1 MMHCRRTCGKAQGTV
16 VRTKTV
22 KMTFKREELL
32 YDIRNNAYVEG
43 DVMQVKTEH
52 DRHQVQDIGEDGN
65 IDRVTR
71 VLDLAHAECEE
82 ALFPYTK
89 ENLEQETE
97 MDDTPTYIEPTAD
110 AEGTVEKPV
119 ETPAEGETDGETSG
133 TVTEEDK
140 PSVLSDDEAE
150 DEFTDET
157 PKEKPTGDYVIRL
170 LVPDEYSKTTVR
182 LIVRYIHE
190 YMVCRV
196 LADWLSITNPPSAA
210 NWKAK
215 QDEALEGMKEA
226 VNFRTGRVRRTQTPL

>member
-1 MMHCRRTCGKAQGTV
+1 MMHCRRTCGKEQGTV

-52 DRHQVQDIGEDGN
+52 NRHQVQDIGEDGN

-71 VLDLAHAECEE
+71 LLDLAHAECEE

-89 ENLEQETE
+89 EDVEQETE
-97 MDDTPTYIEPTAD
+97 MDDTPTYVEPTAD
-110 AEGTVEKPV
+110 AGGTVADMEM
-119 ETPAEGETDGETSG
+119 
-133 TVTEEDK
+133 
-140 PSVLSDDEAE
+140 
-150 DEFTDET
+150 FTDDT
-157 PKEKPTGDYVIRL
+157 TASKPTGDYVIRL

-196 LADWLSITNPPSAA
+196 LADWLSITNPPAAA

-215 QDEALEGMKEA
+215 QDEALEGMREA
-226 VNFRTGRVRRTQTPL
+226 VNFRTGRVRRTQTPF

>member
-1 MMHCRRTCGKAQGTV
+1 MMHCCRPAANATV
-16 VRTKTV
+16 TVARTKTV

-43 DVMQVKTEH
+43 DVMQAQTEH

-89 ENLEQETE
+89 ENVEQESE

-110 AEGTVEKPV
+110 AEDTMAGSE
-119 ETPAEGETDGETSG
+119 ETLAEE
-133 TVTEEDK
+133 
-140 PSVLSDDEAE
+140 
-150 DEFTDET
+150 EFTDDT
-157 PKEKPTGDYVIRL
+157 PVVKPTGDYVIRL

-196 LADWLSITNPPSAA
+196 LSDWMSITNPPAAA

-226 VNFRTGRVRRTQTPL
+226 VNFRTGRVRRTQTPF

>member
-43 DVMQVKTEH
+43 DVMQAKTEH

-89 ENLEQETE
+89 ENVEQESE
-97 MDDTPTYIEPTAD
+97 MDDTPTFVEPTAD
-110 AEGTVEKPV
+110 AEGTVAGSE
-119 ETPAEGETDGETSG
+119 ETLAEE
-133 TVTEEDK
+133 
-140 PSVLSDDEAE
+140 
-150 DEFTDET
+150 EFTDDT
-157 PKEKPTGDYVIRL
+157 PVVKPTGDYVIRL

-196 LADWLSITNPPSAA
+196 LSDWMSITNPPAAA

-226 VNFRTGRVRRTQTPL
+226 VNFRTGRVRRTQTPF

>member
-1 MMHCRRTCGKAQGTV
+1 MMHCCRPAAYATGMVA
-16 VRTKTV
+16 RTKTV
-22 KMTFKREELL
+22 KMTFKRDELL

-43 DVMQVKTEH
+43 DVMQAKTEH

-71 VLDLAHAECEE
+71 LLDLAHAECEE

-89 ENLEQETE
+89 EDVEQETE
-97 MDDTPTYIEPTAD
+97 MDDTPTYVEPTAD
-110 AEGTVEKPV
+110 AEGTVADMEM
-119 ETPAEGETDGETSG
+119 
-133 TVTEEDK
+133 
-140 PSVLSDDEAE
+140 
-150 DEFTDET
+150 FTDDMT
-157 PKEKPTGDYVIRL
+157 ASKPTGDYVIRL

-196 LADWLSITNPPSAA
+196 LSDWMSITNPPAAA

-226 VNFRTGRVRRTQTPL
+226 VNFRTGRVRRTQTPF

>member
-1 MMHCRRTCGKAQGTV
+1 MMHCCRPAANATCTV
-16 VRTKTV
+16 ARTKTV
-22 KMTFKREELL
+22 KLTFKREELL

-43 DVMQVKTEH
+43 DVMQAKTEH

-71 VLDLAHAECEE
+71 LLDLAHAECEE

-89 ENLEQETE
+89 ENVDQETE
-97 MDDTPTYIEPTAD
+97 MDDTPTFVEP
-110 AEGTVEKPV
+110 VE
-119 ETPAEGETDGETSG
+119 ETPAE
-133 TVTEEDK
+133 
-140 PSVLSDDEAE
+140 
-150 DEFTDET
+150 EFTNEIPDA
-157 PKEKPTGDYVIRL
+157 KPTGDYVIRL

-196 LADWLSITNPPSAA
+196 LADWLSITNPPASA

-226 VNFRTGRVRRTQTPL
+226 VNFRTGRVRRTQTPF

>member
-1 MMHCRRTCGKAQGTV
+1 MHCCIPAANATV
-16 VRTKTV
+16 TVARTKTV
-22 KMTFKREELL
+22 KLTFKREELL

-43 DVMQVKTEH
+43 DVMQAKTEH

-71 VLDLAHAECEE
+71 LLDLAHAECEE

-89 ENLEQETE
+89 ENVEQETE
-97 MDDTPTYIEPTAD
+97 MDDTPTFVEP
-110 AEGTVEKPV
+110 VE
-119 ETPAEGETDGETSG
+119 ETPAE
-133 TVTEEDK
+133 
-140 PSVLSDDEAE
+140 
-150 DEFTDET
+150 EFTNEIPDA
-157 PKEKPTGDYVIRL
+157 KPTGDYVIRL

-196 LADWLSITNPPSAA
+196 LADWLSITNPPAAA

-226 VNFRTGRVRRTQTPL
+226 VNFRTGRVRRTQTPF

>member
-1 MMHCRRTCGKAQGTV
+1 MMHCCRPAANATCTV
-16 VRTKTV
+16 ARTKTV
-22 KMTFKREELL
+22 KLTFKREELL

-43 DVMQVKTEH
+43 DVMQAKTEH

-71 VLDLAHAECEE
+71 LLDLAHAECEE

-89 ENLEQETE
+89 ENVEQETE
-97 MDDTPTYIEPTAD
+97 MDDTPTFVEP
-110 AEGTVEKPV
+110 VE
-119 ETPAEGETDGETSG
+119 ETPAE
-133 TVTEEDK
+133 
-140 PSVLSDDEAE
+140 
-150 DEFTDET
+150 EFTNEITDA
-157 PKEKPTGDYVIRL
+157 KPTGDYVIRL

-196 LADWLSITNPPSAA
+196 LADWLSITNPPAAA

-226 VNFRTGRVRRTQTPL
+226 VNFRTGRVRRTQTPF

>member
-1 MMHCRRTCGKAQGTV
+1 MMHCCRPAANATCTV
-16 VRTKTV
+16 ARTKTV
-22 KMTFKREELL
+22 KLTFKREELL

-43 DVMQVKTEH
+43 DVMQAKTEH

-71 VLDLAHAECEE
+71 LLDLAHAECEE

-89 ENLEQETE
+89 ENVEQETE
-97 MDDTPTYIEPTAD
+97 MDDTPTFVEP
-110 AEGTVEKPV
+110 VE
-119 ETPAEGETDGETSG
+119 ETPAE
-133 TVTEEDK
+133 
-140 PSVLSDDEAE
+140 
-150 DEFTDET
+150 EFTNEIPDA
-157 PKEKPTGDYVIRL
+157 KPTGDYVIRL

-196 LADWLSITNPPSAA
+196 LADWLSITNPPAAA

>member
-1 MMHCRRTCGKAQGTV
+1 MMHCCRPAAYATGMVA
-16 VRTKTV
+16 RTKTV
-22 KMTFKREELL
+22 KMTFKRAELI

-43 DVMQVKTEH
+43 DVMQAKTEH

-71 VLDLAHAECEE
+71 LLDLAHAECEE

-89 ENLEQETE
+89 EDVEQETE
-97 MDDTPTYIEPTAD
+97 MDDTPTYVEPTAD
-110 AEGTVEKPV
+110 AEGTVADPEV
-119 ETPAEGETDGETSG
+119 
-133 TVTEEDK
+133 
-140 PSVLSDDEAE
+140 
-150 DEFTDET
+150 FTDDT
-157 PKEKPTGDYVIRL
+157 TASKPTGDYVIRL

-196 LADWLSITNPPSAA
+196 LSDWMSITNPPAAA

-215 QDEALEGMKEA
+215 QDEALEGMREA
-226 VNFRTGRVRRTQTPL
+226 VNFRTGRVRRTQTPF

>member
-1 MMHCRRTCGKAQGTV
+1 MMHCCRPAAYATGMVA
-16 VRTKTV
+16 RTKTV
-22 KMTFKREELL
+22 KMTFKRDELL

-43 DVMQVKTEH
+43 DVMQAKTEH

-71 VLDLAHAECEE
+71 LLDLAHAECEE

-89 ENLEQETE
+89 EDVEQETE
-97 MDDTPTYIEPTAD
+97 MDDTPTYVEPTAD
-110 AEGTVEKPV
+110 AGGTVADPEV
-119 ETPAEGETDGETSG
+119 
-133 TVTEEDK
+133 
-140 PSVLSDDEAE
+140 
-150 DEFTDET
+150 FTDDMT
-157 PKEKPTGDYVIRL
+157 ASKPTGDYVIRL

-196 LADWLSITNPPSAA
+196 LSDWMSITNPPAAA

-226 VNFRTGRVRRTQTPL
+226 VNFRTGRVRRTQTPF

>member
-1 MMHCRRTCGKAQGTV
+1 MMHCCRPAANATV
-16 VRTKTV
+16 TVARTKTV

-89 ENLEQETE
+89 ENVEQESE

-110 AEGTVEKPV
+110 VEDTMAGSEETLAEE
-119 ETPAEGETDGETSG
+119 
-133 TVTEEDK
+133 
-140 PSVLSDDEAE
+140 
-150 DEFTDET
+150 EFTDDT
-157 PKEKPTGDYVIRL
+157 PVVKPTGDYVIRL

-196 LADWLSITNPPSAA
+196 LSDWMSITNPPAAA

-215 QDEALEGMKEA
+215 QDEALEGMKET
-226 VNFRTGRVRRTQTPL
+226 VNFRTGRVRRTQTPF

>member
-1 MMHCRRTCGKAQGTV
+1 MMHCCRPAANATV
-16 VRTKTV
+16 TVARTKTV

-43 DVMQVKTEH
+43 DVMQAQTEH

-89 ENLEQETE
+89 ENVEQESE

-110 AEGTVEKPV
+110 AEDTMAGSE
-119 ETPAEGETDGETSG
+119 ETLAEE
-133 TVTEEDK
+133 
-140 PSVLSDDEAE
+140 
-150 DEFTDET
+150 EFTDDT
-157 PKEKPTGDYVIRL
+157 PVVKPTGDYVIRL
-170 LVPDEYSKTTVR
+170 LVPDEYSKTTLR

-196 LADWLSITNPPSAA
+196 LSDWMSITNPPAAA

-226 VNFRTGRVRRTQTPL
+226 VNFRTGRVRRTQTPF

>member
-1 MMHCRRTCGKAQGTV
+1 MMHCCRPAANATCTV
-16 VRTKTV
+16 ARTKTV
-22 KMTFKREELL
+22 KLTFKREELL

-43 DVMQVKTEH
+43 DVMQANTEH

-71 VLDLAHAECEE
+71 VLDLAHAECAE

-89 ENLEQETE
+89 ENVEQETE
-97 MDDTPTYIEPTAD
+97 MDDTPTY
-110 AEGTVEKPV
+110 VEPV
-119 ETPAEGETDGETSG
+119 EETDAAASG
-133 TVTEEDK
+133 TVAD
-140 PSVLSDDEAE
+140 DDEHYALSYDE
-150 DEFTDET
+150 GDEEFTNEI
-157 PKEKPTGDYVIRL
+157 PASKPTGDYVIRL

-196 LADWLSITNPPSAA
+196 LADWLSITNPPAAA

-215 QDEALEGMKEA
+215 QDDALECMKEA
-226 VNFRTGRVRRTQTPL
+226 VNFRTGRVRRTQTPF

>member
-1 MMHCRRTCGKAQGTV
+1 MMHCCIPAANATV
-16 VRTKTV
+16 TVARTKTV

-43 DVMQVKTEH
+43 DVMQAKTEH

-89 ENLEQETE
+89 ENVEQESE

-110 AEGTVEKPV
+110 AEGTVADP
-119 ETPAEGETDGETSG
+119 EGETPEGDTSG
-133 TVTEEDK
+133 TVDAEE
-140 PSVLSDDEAE
+140 
-150 DEFTDET
+150 EFTDDT
-157 PKEKPTGDYVIRL
+157 PVVKPTGDYVIRL

-196 LADWLSITNPPSAA
+196 LSDWMSITNPPAAA

-226 VNFRTGRVRRTQTPL
+226 VNFRTGRVRRTQTPF

>member
-1 MMHCRRTCGKAQGTV
+1 MMHCCRPAAYATGMVA
-16 VRTKTV
+16 RTKTV

-43 DVMQVKTEH
+43 DVMQAKTEH

-71 VLDLAHAECEE
+71 LLDLAHAECEE

-89 ENLEQETE
+89 EDVEQETE
-97 MDDTPTYIEPTAD
+97 MDDTPTYVEPTAD
-110 AEGTVEKPV
+110 AGGTVADMEM
-119 ETPAEGETDGETSG
+119 
-133 TVTEEDK
+133 
-140 PSVLSDDEAE
+140 
-150 DEFTDET
+150 FTDDMT
-157 PKEKPTGDYVIRL
+157 ASKPTGDYVIRL

-196 LADWLSITNPPSAA
+196 LSDWMSITNPPAAA

-215 QDEALEGMKEA
+215 QDEALEGMREA
-226 VNFRTGRVRRTQTPL
+226 VNFRTGRIRRTQTPF

>member
-43 DVMQVKTEH
+43 DVMQAKTEH

-71 VLDLAHAECEE
+71 LLDLAHAECEE

-89 ENLEQETE
+89 EDVDQETE
-97 MDDTPTYIEPTAD
+97 MDDTPTYVEPAAD
-110 AEGTVEKPV
+110 AGGTVADMEM
-119 ETPAEGETDGETSG
+119 
-133 TVTEEDK
+133 
-140 PSVLSDDEAE
+140 
-150 DEFTDET
+150 FTDDT
-157 PKEKPTGDYVIRL
+157 TASKPTGDYVIRL

-196 LADWLSITNPPSAA
+196 LSDWMSITNPPAAA

-215 QDEALEGMKEA
+215 QDEALEGMREA
-226 VNFRTGRVRRTQTPL
+226 VNFRTGRIRRTQTPF

>member
-1 MMHCRRTCGKAQGTV
+1 MMHCCRPAAYATGMVA
-16 VRTKTV
+16 RTKTV
-22 KMTFKREELL
+22 KMTFKRAELI

-43 DVMQVKTEH
+43 DVMQAKTEH

-71 VLDLAHAECEE
+71 LLDLAHAECEE

-89 ENLEQETE
+89 EDVEQETE
-97 MDDTPTYIEPTAD
+97 MDDTPTYVEPTAD
-110 AEGTVEKPV
+110 AEGTVADPEV
-119 ETPAEGETDGETSG
+119 
-133 TVTEEDK
+133 
-140 PSVLSDDEAE
+140 
-150 DEFTDET
+150 FTDDT
-157 PKEKPTGDYVIRL
+157 TASKPTGDYVIRL

-196 LADWLSITNPPSAA
+196 LSDWMSITNPPAAA

-215 QDEALEGMKEA
+215 
-226 VNFRTGRVRRTQTPL
+226 

>member
-1 MMHCRRTCGKAQGTV
+1 MMHCCRLAANATCTV
-16 VRTKTV
+16 ARTKTV
-22 KMTFKREELL
+22 KLTFKREELL

-43 DVMQVKTEH
+43 DVMQAKTEH

-71 VLDLAHAECEE
+71 VLDLAHAECAE

-89 ENLEQETE
+89 ENVEQETE
-97 MDDTPTYIEPTAD
+97 MDDTPTY
-110 AEGTVEKPV
+110 VEPV
-119 ETPAEGETDGETSG
+119 EETP
-133 TVTEEDK
+133 
-140 PSVLSDDEAE
+140 DE
-150 DEFTDET
+150 EFTNEIPDA
-157 PKEKPTGDYVIRL
+157 KPTGDYVIRL

-196 LADWLSITNPPSAA
+196 LADWLSITNPPATA
-210 NWKAK
+210 NWKEK

-226 VNFRTGRVRRTQTPL
+226 VNFRTGRVRRTQTPF

>member
-1 MMHCRRTCGKAQGTV
+1 MMHCCIPAAYATGMVA
-16 VRTKTV
+16 RTKTV

-43 DVMQVKTEH
+43 DVMQAKTEH

-71 VLDLAHAECEE
+71 LLDLAHAECEE

-89 ENLEQETE
+89 EDVEQETE
-97 MDDTPTYIEPTAD
+97 MDDRPTYVEPTAD
-110 AEGTVEKPV
+110 AEGTMADPEV
-119 ETPAEGETDGETSG
+119 
-133 TVTEEDK
+133 
-140 PSVLSDDEAE
+140 
-150 DEFTDET
+150 FTDDT
-157 PKEKPTGDYVIRL
+157 TASKPTGDYVIRL

-196 LADWLSITNPPSAA
+196 LSDWMSITNPPAAA

-226 VNFRTGRVRRTQTPL
+226 VNFRTGRIRRTQTPF

>member
-1 MMHCRRTCGKAQGTV
+1 MMHCCIPAAYATGMVA
-16 VRTKTV
+16 RTKTV

-43 DVMQVKTEH
+43 DVMQAKTEH

-71 VLDLAHAECEE
+71 LLDLAHAECEE

-89 ENLEQETE
+89 EDVEQETE
-97 MDDTPTYIEPTAD
+97 MDDTPTYVEPTAD
-110 AEGTVEKPV
+110 AEGTMADPEV
-119 ETPAEGETDGETSG
+119 
-133 TVTEEDK
+133 
-140 PSVLSDDEAE
+140 
-150 DEFTDET
+150 FTDDT
-157 PKEKPTGDYVIRL
+157 TASKPTGDYVIRL

-196 LADWLSITNPPSAA
+196 LSDWMSITNPPAAA

-226 VNFRTGRVRRTQTPL
+226 VNFRTGRVRRTQTPF

>member
-1 MMHCRRTCGKAQGTV
+1 MMHCCRPAANATCTV
-16 VRTKTV
+16 ARTKTV
-22 KMTFKREELL
+22 KLTFKREELL

-43 DVMQVKTEH
+43 DVMQAKTEH

-71 VLDLAHAECEE
+71 LLDLAHAECEE

-89 ENLEQETE
+89 ENVEQETE
-97 MDDTPTYIEPTAD
+97 MDDTPTFVEP
-110 AEGTVEKPV
+110 VE
-119 ETPAEGETDGETSG
+119 ETPAE
-133 TVTEEDK
+133 
-140 PSVLSDDEAE
+140 
-150 DEFTDET
+150 EFTNEIPDA
-157 PKEKPTGDYVIRL
+157 KPTGDYVIRL

-196 LADWLSITNPPSAA
+196 LADWLSITNPPAAA

-226 VNFRTGRVRRTQTPL
+226 VNFRTGRVRRTQTPF

>member
-1 MMHCRRTCGKAQGTV
+1 MMHCCRPAANATV
-16 VRTKTV
+16 TVARTKTV
-22 KMTFKREELL
+22 KMTFKREDLL

-43 DVMQVKTEH
+43 DVMQEKTEH
-52 DRHQVQDIGEDGN
+52 ERHQVQDIGEDGN

-89 ENLEQETE
+89 ENVEQESE
-97 MDDTPTYIEPTAD
+97 MDDTPTFVEPTAD
-110 AEGTVEKPV
+110 ADDTMEGSE
-119 ETPAEGETDGETSG
+119 ETLAEE
-133 TVTEEDK
+133 
-140 PSVLSDDEAE
+140 
-150 DEFTDET
+150 EFTDDT
-157 PKEKPTGDYVIRL
+157 PVVKPTGDYVIRL

-196 LADWLSITNPPSAA
+196 LSDWMSITNPPAAA

-226 VNFRTGRVRRTQTPL
+226 VNFRTGRVRRTQTPF

>member
-1 MMHCRRTCGKAQGTV
+1 MMHYRRTCGKAHGTV

-43 DVMQVKTEH
+43 DVMQAKTEH

-89 ENLEQETE
+89 ENVEQESE
-97 MDDTPTYIEPTAD
+97 MDDTPTFVEPTAD
-110 AEGTVEKPV
+110 AEGTVAGSE
-119 ETPAEGETDGETSG
+119 ETLAEE
-133 TVTEEDK
+133 
-140 PSVLSDDEAE
+140 
-150 DEFTDET
+150 EFTDDT
-157 PKEKPTGDYVIRL
+157 PVVKPTGDYVIRL

-196 LADWLSITNPPSAA
+196 LSDWMSITNPPAAA

-226 VNFRTGRVRRTQTPL
+226 VNFRTGRVRRTPTPF

>member
-1 MMHCRRTCGKAQGTV
+1 MMHCLRTCGKAQGTV

-89 ENLEQETE
+89 ENVEQETE
-97 MDDTPTYIEPTAD
+97 MDDTPTFVEPTAD
-110 AEGTVEKPV
+110 AEGTVAEP
-119 ETPAEGETDGETSG
+119 EGETPEGETSG
-133 TVTEEDK
+133 TV
-140 PSVLSDDEAE
+140 DDEE
-150 DEFTDET
+150 EFTDET
-157 PKEKPTGDYVIRL
+157 PEEKPTGDYVIRL

-196 LADWLSITNPPSAA
+196 LADWLSITNPPAAA
-210 NWKAK
+210 NWKEK
-215 QDEALEGMKEA
+215 QDDALEGMKEA
-226 VNFRTGRVRRTQTPL
+226 VNFRTGRVRRTQTPF

>member
-1 MMHCRRTCGKAQGTV
+1 MIRCCRPSAYAAGTV
-16 VRTKTV
+16 ARTKTV
-22 KMTFKREELL
+22 KLTFKREELL

-43 DVMQVKTEH
+43 DVMEVKTEH

-89 ENLEQETE
+89 EDVEQETE
-97 MDDTPTYIEPTAD
+97 MNDTPTYTEPTAD
-110 AEGTVEKPV
+110 AVGTVADQEV
-119 ETPAEGETDGETSG
+119 
-133 TVTEEDK
+133 
-140 PSVLSDDEAE
+140 
-150 DEFTDET
+150 FTDDT
-157 PKEKPTGDYVIRL
+157 TASNPTGDYVILL
-170 LVPDEYSKTTVR
+170 LVPDDYSKTTVR

-196 LADWLSITNPPSAA
+196 LADWMSITNPPASA
-210 NWKAK
+210 NWKSK

-226 VNFRTGRVRRTQTPL
+226 VNFRTGRVRRTQTPF

>member
-1 MMHCRRTCGKAQGTV
+1 MMHCCRPAANATCTV
-16 VRTKTV
+16 ARTKTV
-22 KMTFKREELL
+22 KLTFKREELL

-43 DVMQVKTEH
+43 DVMQAKTEH

-71 VLDLAHAECEE
+71 LLDLAHAECEE

-89 ENLEQETE
+89 ENVEQETE
-97 MDDTPTYIEPTAD
+97 MDDTPTFVEP
-110 AEGTVEKPV
+110 VE
-119 ETPAEGETDGETSG
+119 ETPAE
-133 TVTEEDK
+133 
-140 PSVLSDDEAE
+140 
-150 DEFTDET
+150 EFKNEIPDA
-157 PKEKPTGDYVIRL
+157 KPTGDYVIRL

-196 LADWLSITNPPSAA
+196 LADWLSITNPPAAA

-226 VNFRTGRVRRTQTPL
+226 VNFRTGRVLRTQTPF

>member
-1 MMHCRRTCGKAQGTV
+1 MMHCCRPAANATCTV
-16 VRTKTV
+16 ARTKTV
-22 KMTFKREELL
+22 KLTFKREELL

-89 ENLEQETE
+89 ENVEQETE
-97 MDDTPTYIEPTAD
+97 MDDTPTFVEP
-110 AEGTVEKPV
+110 VE
-119 ETPAEGETDGETSG
+119 ETPAE
-133 TVTEEDK
+133 
-140 PSVLSDDEAE
+140 
-150 DEFTDET
+150 EFTNEIPDA
-157 PKEKPTGDYVIRL
+157 KPTGDYVIRL

-196 LADWLSITNPPSAA
+196 LADWLSITNPPAAA

-226 VNFRTGRVRRTQTPL
+226 VNFRTGRVRRTQTPF

>member
-1 MMHCRRTCGKAQGTV
+1 MMHCCRPAAYATGMVA
-16 VRTKTV
+16 RTKTV

-43 DVMQVKTEH
+43 DVMQAKTEH

-71 VLDLAHAECEE
+71 LLDLAHAECEE

-89 ENLEQETE
+89 EDVEQETE
-97 MDDTPTYIEPTAD
+97 MDDTPTYVEPTAD
-110 AEGTVEKPV
+110 AGGTVADMEM
-119 ETPAEGETDGETSG
+119 
-133 TVTEEDK
+133 
-140 PSVLSDDEAE
+140 
-150 DEFTDET
+150 FTDDT
-157 PKEKPTGDYVIRL
+157 TASKPTGDYVIRL

-196 LADWLSITNPPSAA
+196 LSDWMSITNPPAAA

-215 QDEALEGMKEA
+215 QDEALEGMREA
-226 VNFRTGRVRRTQTPL
+226 VNFRTGRIRRTQTPF

>member
-1 MMHCRRTCGKAQGTV
+1 MMHCCIPAANATV
-16 VRTKTV
+16 TVTRTKTV

-43 DVMQVKTEH
+43 DVMQAKTEH

-89 ENLEQETE
+89 ENVEQESE
-97 MDDTPTYIEPTAD
+97 MDDTPTYVEPVD
-110 AEGTVEKPV
+110 
-119 ETPAEGETDGETSG
+119 ET
-133 TVTEEDK
+133 
-140 PSVLSDDEAE
+140 LDE
-150 DEFTDET
+150 EFTDET
-157 PKEKPTGDYVIRL
+157 PDAKPTGDYVIRL

-196 LADWLSITNPPSAA
+196 LADWLSITNPPASA

-226 VNFRTGRVRRTQTPL
+226 VNFRTCRVRRTLTPF

>member
-1 MMHCRRTCGKAQGTV
+1 MINCCIPAANATV
-16 VRTKTV
+16 TVTRTKTV

-43 DVMQVKTEH
+43 DVMQAKTEH

-89 ENLEQETE
+89 ENVEQESE

-110 AEGTVEKPV
+110 AEDTMAGSE
-119 ETPAEGETDGETSG
+119 ETLAEE
-133 TVTEEDK
+133 
-140 PSVLSDDEAE
+140 
-150 DEFTDET
+150 EFTDDT
-157 PKEKPTGDYVIRL
+157 PVVKPTGDYVIRL

-196 LADWLSITNPPSAA
+196 LSDWMSITNPPAAA

-226 VNFRTGRVRRTQTPL
+226 VNFRTGRVRRTQTPF

>member
-1 MMHCRRTCGKAQGTV
+1 MMHCCRPAAYVTGMVA
-16 VRTKTV
+16 RTKTV

-43 DVMQVKTEH
+43 DVMQAKTEH

-71 VLDLAHAECEE
+71 LLDLAHAECEE

-89 ENLEQETE
+89 EDVEQETE
-97 MDDTPTYIEPTAD
+97 MDDTPTYVEPTAD
-110 AEGTVEKPV
+110 AEGTVADMEM
-119 ETPAEGETDGETSG
+119 
-133 TVTEEDK
+133 
-140 PSVLSDDEAE
+140 
-150 DEFTDET
+150 FTDDMT
-157 PKEKPTGDYVIRL
+157 ASKPTGDYVIRL

-196 LADWLSITNPPSAA
+196 LSDWMSITNPPAAA

-215 QDEALEGMKEA
+215 QDEALEGMREA
-226 VNFRTGRVRRTQTPL
+226 VNFRTGRVRRTQTPF

>member
-1 MMHCRRTCGKAQGTV
+1 MMHCCRPAANATV
-16 VRTKTV
+16 TVARTKTV

-43 DVMQVKTEH
+43 DVMQAKTEH

-71 VLDLAHAECEE
+71 LLDLAHAECEE

-89 ENLEQETE
+89 EDVEQETE
-97 MDDTPTYIEPTAD
+97 MDDTPTYVEPTAD
-110 AEGTVEKPV
+110 AEGTVAYMEV
-119 ETPAEGETDGETSG
+119 
-133 TVTEEDK
+133 
-140 PSVLSDDEAE
+140 
-150 DEFTDET
+150 FTDDT
-157 PKEKPTGDYVIRL
+157 TASKPTGDYVIRL

-196 LADWLSITNPPSAA
+196 LSDWMSITNPPAAA

-226 VNFRTGRVRRTQTPL
+226 VNFRTGRVRRTQTPF

>member
-1 MMHCRRTCGKAQGTV
+1 MMHCCRPAAYATGV
-16 VRTKTV
+16 VARTKTV

-43 DVMQVKTEH
+43 DVMQAKTEH

-71 VLDLAHAECEE
+71 LLDLAHAECEE

-89 ENLEQETE
+89 EDVDQETE
-97 MDDTPTYIEPTAD
+97 MDDTPTYVEPTAD
-110 AEGTVEKPV
+110 AEGTVAYMEV
-119 ETPAEGETDGETSG
+119 
-133 TVTEEDK
+133 
-140 PSVLSDDEAE
+140 
-150 DEFTDET
+150 FTDDT
-157 PKEKPTGDYVIRL
+157 TASKPTGDYVIRL

-196 LADWLSITNPPSAA
+196 LSDWMSITNPPAAA

-226 VNFRTGRVRRTQTPL
+226 VNFRTGRVRRTQTPF

>member
-1 MMHCRRTCGKAQGTV
+1 MHCCRPAANATV
-16 VRTKTV
+16 TVARTKTV
-22 KMTFKREELL
+22 KMTFKREDLL

-43 DVMQVKTEH
+43 DVMQEKTEH
-52 DRHQVQDIGEDGN
+52 ERHQVQDIGEDGN

-89 ENLEQETE
+89 ENVEQESE
-97 MDDTPTYIEPTAD
+97 MDDTPTFVEPTAD
-110 AEGTVEKPV
+110 ADDTMEGSE
-119 ETPAEGETDGETSG
+119 ETLAEE
-133 TVTEEDK
+133 
-140 PSVLSDDEAE
+140 
-150 DEFTDET
+150 EFTDDT
-157 PKEKPTGDYVIRL
+157 PVVKPTGDYVIRL

-196 LADWLSITNPPSAA
+196 LSDWMSITNPPAAA

-226 VNFRTGRVRRTQTPL
+226 VNFRTGRVRRTQTPF